1 MRGRLMDRVGLVI
14 KEGGMRQHHISSRRQ
29 TDAPGGW
36 IFAFLLVLI
45 LMAFT
50 ASAGSASFAGDAAI
64 GGMGGKRVGAGEGP
78 GNTNSSARVEAHHA
92 LQTLFAEEWEARLQ
106 RNPFLAGYEGD
117 HRFDDR
123 LPDPSP
129 AAQARALKADR
140 DWLARL
146 DAIIGLAGGAL
157 DEDDR
162 LNAEL
167 FRFMLENRIRDA
179 RFRPWRIP
187 FLSDSGFE
195 TEPVFAIEAMP
206 FEDEADYR
214 RYLRRLKRLPGYL
227 HAHIANMR
235 RGMAEGFTMPRAILD
250 KALIPFARLAAPT
263 RAEDS
268 PFFRPFANLP
278 KTIPPARAKLLK
290 ARARKVIGNRVLP
303 AYRVLL
309 TFMRDEYLPA
319 ARQTIGASDLPD
331 GPAYY
336 RAQIAKYTT
345 LNLSPE
351 EIHAIGWREVK
362 RIRAEMRKVIAET
375 GFKGDFAAFLAFLRS
390 DPRFYAKTPEKL
402 LEHAAWITKQVDGI
416 LPAFFGRLPRMPY
429 GVRAVPA
436 EIAPNYTTG
445 RYWPAIPGVRG
456 GLFMVNTYALD
467 KRPLYALPALA
478 LHEAAPGHHLQISLA
493 REQADVPAFRRN
505 LYVVAFGE
513 GWGLYAEKLGEEMGI
528 YRTPYERF
536 GRLTYEMWRA
546 GRLVVDTG
554 IHAMGWTRERAV
566 RFFRENTALSEH
578 NIETEV
584 DRYISWP
591 GQALGYKLGELK
603 ILELRHRAE
612 RALGRRFDI
621 RAFHDAVLEKGA
633 LPLPI
638 LERRIDAWIAEAQH
652 RVERRRAEAA
662 CASSG
667 AGKRAATRP

>member
-1 MRGRLMDRVGLVI
+1 MQCAIVKAGRPADCSPFPAV
-14 KEGGMRQHHISSRRQ
+14 
-29 TDAPGGW
+29 
-36 IFAFLLVLI
+36 LL
-45 LMAFT
+45 
-50 ASAGSASFAGDAAI
+50 AAI
-64 GGMGGKRVGAGEGP
+64 LIAVLHVAVVPPTVLAAPPGQGGKP
-78 GNTNSSARVEAHHA
+78 SAESEAASRIAAHGK
-92 LQTLFAEEWEARLQ
+92 LQALFAEEWAARLA

-129 AAQARALKADR
+129 EALARALRADR
-140 DWLARL
+140 KWLARL
-146 DAIIGLAGGAL
+146 DELVKRDGRVL
-157 DEDDR
+157 DRDDR
-162 LNAEL
+162 LNADL
-167 FRFMLENRIRDA
+167 FRFMLESRIRDA
-179 RFRPWRIP
+179 GFRPWRIP
-187 FLSDSGFE
+187 FVSDSGFE

-214 RYLRRLKRLPGYL
+214 RYLRRLKRLPRYL
-227 HAHIANMR
+227 EAHVANMR
-235 RGMAEGFTMPRAILD
+235 RGIRDGFTMPRAILD
-250 KALIPFARLAAPT
+250 KALVPFARLAAP
-263 RAEDS
+263 RDPEES
-268 PFFRPFANLP
+268 PFYRPFKRMP
-278 KTIPPARAKLLK
+278 KTIPPARVRRLRM
-290 ARARKVIGNRVLP
+290 RAREVIGEQVLP
-303 AYRVLL
+303 AYRALH
-309 TFMRDEYLPA
+309 TFMREEYLPA
-319 ARQTIGASDLPD
+319 ARTTIGASDLPD
-331 GPAYY
+331 GAAYY

-345 LNLSPE
+345 LDLSPE

-362 RIRAEMRKVIAET
+362 RIRAEMSKLIVKT
-375 GFKGDFAAFLAFLRS
+375 GFEGDFAAFLAYLRS
-390 DPRFYAKTPEKL
+390 DPRFYAKTPQEL

-467 KRPLYALPALA
+467 KRPLYVLPALA

-493 REQADVPAFRRN
+493 REQQDVPAFRRN

-513 GWGLYAEKLGEEMGI
+513 GWGLYAERLGEEMGL
-528 YRTPYERF
+528 YRTPYEHF

-554 IHAMGWTRERAV
+554 IHAMGWTRARAV

-591 GQALGYKLGELK
+591 GQALGYKLGELE

-612 RALGRRFDI
+612 EALGRGFDI
-621 RAFHDAVLEKGA
+621 RRFHDAVLEKGA

-638 LERRIDAWIAEAQH
+638 LERRIEAWIAA
-652 RVERRRAEAA
+652 ERRHAGGAETDAGPGPSA
-662 CASSG
+662 TASGSS
-667 AGKRAATRP
+667 RR